1 MINASHINIIIK
13 KSLTGVGQY
22 SMKKKALQ
30 TGFGGIFDKGENL
43 FAAHWAMDNNVSHA
57 FTSI

>member
-1 MINASHINIIIK
+1 
-13 KSLTGVGQY
+13 
-22 SMKKKALQ
+22 MKKKALQ

-57 FTSI
+57 FNSSPPSNSHQLKRFY